1 MIIPP
6 ARVYYSSRVDN
17 NTTIG
22 RSLRSQYAE
31 GSEESYASW
40 CPSYQVSSGEASI
53 RLRIRFN
60 NPKQARHRIP
70 SSRGTRARIRFSNR
84 LLFRTTI
91 WKERFEEREAEV
103 SWARK
108 NETGRSRFSE
118 RTISFSLTYLLLFT
132 AFIHPLRAA
141 RYIYNMWIYIYI

>member
-60 NPKQARHRIP
+60 NPKRARHRIP

-108 NETGRSRFSE
+108 NETGRSRFFG
-118 RTISFSLTYLLLFT
+118 THDLVLVNLLI
-132 AFIHPLRAA
+132 FIHSIHSSASCSPL
-141 RYIYNMWIYIYI
+141 YI